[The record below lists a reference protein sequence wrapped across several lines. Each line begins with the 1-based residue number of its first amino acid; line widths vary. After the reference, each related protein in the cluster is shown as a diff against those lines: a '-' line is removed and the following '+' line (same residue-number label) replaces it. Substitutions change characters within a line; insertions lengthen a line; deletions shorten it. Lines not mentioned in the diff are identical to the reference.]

1 MQLRGFF
8 HVHNEEWILSFRSHM
23 LARIKCGDHGV
34 SLERLVFLG
43 ECGIHVM
50 RKYSTRYILE

>member
-34 SLERLVFLG
+34 SLEQYDHGWYFWENVVFML
-43 ECGIHVM
+43 
-50 RKYSTRYILE
+50 